1 MHIYFHFS
9 FQDTFAN
16 QETFVLHCQV
26 VFFLFRFDTF
36 VLSPNC
42 QHRLKVLMNLKL
54 KGGEA
59 ARSNHQHFYKLEGKG
74 TVNVEQINHF
84 HFRYCEG
91 MTLNVICC

>member
-1 MHIYFHFS
+1 
-9 FQDTFAN
+9 
-16 QETFVLHCQV
+16 
-26 VFFLFRFDTF
+26 
-36 VLSPNC
+36 
-42 QHRLKVLMNLKL
+42 MNLKL